1 MYSSLLGT
9 HIALLRG
16 KIIVSY
22 SNLLLEPYK
31 LWTRKFVAACDGV
44 VPTTTCGK
52 AVPTAAIED
61 VRPREMGRYR
71 MKL

>member
-1 MYSSLLGT
+1 M
-9 HIALLRG
+9 
-16 KIIVSY
+16 
-22 SNLLLEPYK
+22 
-31 LWTRKFVAACDGV
+31 FVTACDGV

-71 MKL
+71 RSYELGGQARVIKVPMGVGMMI